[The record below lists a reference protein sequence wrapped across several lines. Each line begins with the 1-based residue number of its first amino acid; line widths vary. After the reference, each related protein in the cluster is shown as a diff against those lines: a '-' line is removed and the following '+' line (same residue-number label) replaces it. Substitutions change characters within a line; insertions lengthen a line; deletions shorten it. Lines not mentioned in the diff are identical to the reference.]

1 MWHFGAVHINAML
14 NLTKGRVGI
23 FCSFWGENEAHNL
36 VHTSGSLAIQD
47 KKHLLGWD
55 PLILFSSARWYRAV
69 VKRFEF
75 ISEIPPVART
85 PQPPPLCPEFACR
98 AWQIGLTSQFCHLLT
113 KWVILD
119 KSTRFSKPQFPY
131 LWNESKSSTFFTGV
145 MLGGWN
151 EITYTK
157 HLVRAWY
164 LARAQEIVACHYY
177 QLLFALYLY
186 SPQSCTTS
194 REASL

>member
-1 MWHFGAVHINAML
+1 MTLLIHKCDILVLYILML

-55 PLILFSSARWYRAV
+55 PLILFSSARWYRSV

-98 AWQIGLTSQFCHLLT
+98 AWQIGLTSQFCRLLT

-119 KSTRFSKPQFPY
+119 KSLELSDLFFCQWNMIWIKYSWFLVSEFPTICGPQY
-131 LWNESKSSTFFTGV
+131 S
-145 MLGGWN
+145 
-151 EITYTK
+151 YTP
-157 HLVRAWY
+157 AG
-164 LARAQEIVACHYY
+164 
-177 QLLFALYLY
+177 
-186 SPQSCTTS
+186 T
-194 REASL
+194 